1 MFSNDAPDESE
12 FALNTLDMALQ
23 LGAYWHAALS
33 LHALIRPRRVSLL
46 LELTLVRHALRTVPV
61 VPTLVVT
68 APLATSAW
76 CNEMAYKVTMRML

>member
-1 MFSNDAPDESE
+1 MLSINVPDESK
-12 FALNTLDMALQ
+12 FALDTLDMTQQ
-23 LGAYWHAALS
+23 LGAHWHAALS

-46 LELTLVRHALRTVPV
+46 LELTLVRHALRAVSV

-76 CNEMAYKVTMRML
+76 GNDMAHMVTMRML